1 MKESRLPIGKPPIPT
16 TINPYKKPYLSRSP
30 YNSDPKAIIVF
41 VHVGEVTWYHIVG
54 STSLTL
60 NTYNQVVGT
69 EMLNCGWITLTPMSK
84 KEKLRL
90 LTTIIEPDHEDNELR
105 EREDGKGH
113 AHSSIQ

>member
-16 TINPYKKPYLSRSP
+16 TLNPYKKSYLSRSP

-69 EMLNCGWITLTPMSK
+69 EMLNCGWITLNTNEQK
-84 KEKLRL
+84 RKAKTL
-90 LTTIIEPDHEDNELR
+90 DNYYR
-105 EREDGKGH
+105 
-113 AHSSIQ
+113 A